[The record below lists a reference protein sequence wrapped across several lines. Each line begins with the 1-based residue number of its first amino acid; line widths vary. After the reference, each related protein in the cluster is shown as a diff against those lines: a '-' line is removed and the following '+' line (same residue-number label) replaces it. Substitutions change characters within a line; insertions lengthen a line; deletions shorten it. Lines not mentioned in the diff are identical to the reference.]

1 MGWRR
6 EDERGREGRGVGR
19 IGCAG
24 EEEKSEVSVSRKEKP
39 RRRDE
44 GNGESE
50 EGKMRLTSSS
60 SEIALSLCW
69 LHKEFPSFQ
78 HVSLGFFGV
87 LDVLQTGTS
96 ERNERARRGEESRR
110 EERKGE
116 VSEWNSKGRRR
127 IEGREWDVLHSQIDF
142 GD

>member
-87 LDVLQTGTS
+87 LDVLQTGTVN
-96 ERNERARRGEESRR
+96 ETNERDEEKRAEEKRGKERSANGTARE
-110 EERKGE
+110 KE
-116 VSEWNSKGRRR
+116 V
-127 IEGREWDVLHSQIDF
+127 
-142 GD
+142 